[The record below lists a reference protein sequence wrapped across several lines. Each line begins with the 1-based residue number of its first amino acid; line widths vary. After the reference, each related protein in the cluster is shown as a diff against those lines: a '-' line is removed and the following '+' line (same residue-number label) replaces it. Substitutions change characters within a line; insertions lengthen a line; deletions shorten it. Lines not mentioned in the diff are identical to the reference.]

1 MLLKENFS
9 LLRHNTFGID
19 AYCRLFIEY
28 SDNGELKDALK
39 KVKEMHAP
47 MLHIGGGSNLLFTKD
62 YEGVVLHAG
71 SKNIKIIKETEDN
84 IYIEA
89 DAGVVWDE
97 FVEWTIKHGSF
108 GLENLSLIPGEVGA
122 SAVQNIGAYGI
133 EVCQYIDRV
142 KTLEVATEKYHEF
155 KNEECNYGYRHS
167 IFKGEL
173 YGKHIVTSVV
183 YKLSKVFTPHLEY
196 GALKTQLEKHNLN
209 AKDITAQQLR
219 KLIIDIRNEKLP
231 NPNDIGSAGS
241 FFMNPIVSEEK
252 FVALYQ
258 QYPTIPH
265 YPAKNGIK
273 LSAGWL
279 IDQAG
284 WKGKKFKNAGVYE
297 KQALVLVNNG
307 GATGD
312 DIVQLAQSIQ
322 KDILEKFGINIKPEA
337 IYI

>member
-28 SDNGELKDALK
+28 SDISELKDALK
-39 KVKEMHAP
+39 KVKEMHVP

-183 YKLSKVFTPHLEY
+183 YKLSKEFTPHLEY

-312 DIVQLAQSIQ
+312 DVVQLAQSIQ

>member
-28 SDNGELKDALK
+28 SDISELKEALK
-39 KVKEMHAP
+39 KVKEMHIP

-62 YEGVVLHAG
+62 FEGVVLHAG

-84 IYIEA
+84 LYIEA

-312 DIVQLAQSIQ
+312 DVVQLAQSIQ

>member
-28 SDNGELKDALK
+28 SDISELKDALK
-39 KVKEMHAP
+39 KVKEMHIP

-241 FFMNPIVSEEK
+241 FFMNPIVSEEE

-312 DIVQLAQSIQ
+312 DVVQLAQSIQ

>member
-9 LLRHNTFGID
+9 LLRLNTFGID

-28 SDNGELKDALK
+28 SDISELKDALK
-39 KVKEMHAP
+39 KVKEMHIP

-62 YEGVVLHAG
+62 FEGVVLHAG

-219 KLIIDIRNEKLP
+219 NQIIDIRNEKLP

-312 DIVQLAQSIQ
+312 DVVQLAQSIQ

>member
-28 SDNGELKDALK
+28 SDISELKDALK
-39 KVKEMHAP
+39 KVKEMHVP

-312 DIVQLAQSIQ
+312 DVVQLAQSIQ

>member
-28 SDNGELKDALK
+28 SDISELKDALK

-97 FVEWTIKHGSF
+97 FVEWTIKHGSL

-183 YKLSKVFTPHLEY
+183 YKLSKVFTPYLEY

-312 DIVQLAQSIQ
+312 DVVQLAQSIQ

>member
-28 SDNGELKDALK
+28 SDISELKDALK
-39 KVKEMHAP
+39 KVKEMHVP

-312 DIVQLAQSIQ
+312 DVVQLAQSIQ
-322 KDILEKFGINIKPEA
+322 KDVLEKFGINIKPEA

>member
-28 SDNGELKDALK
+28 SDISELKDALK
-39 KVKEMHAP
+39 KVKEMHIP

-155 KNEECNYGYRHS
+155 TNEECNYGYRHS

-312 DIVQLAQSIQ
+312 DVVQLAQSIQ

>member
-1 MLLKENFS
+1 MFLKENFS

-28 SDNGELKDALK
+28 SDISELKDALK
-39 KVKEMHAP
+39 KVKEMHIP

-312 DIVQLAQSIQ
+312 DVVQLAQSIQ
-322 KDILEKFGINIKPEA
+322 KDVLEKFGINIKPEA

>member
-28 SDNGELKDALK
+28 SDISELKDALK
-39 KVKEMHAP
+39 KVKEMHIP

-133 EVCQYIDRV
+133 EVCQHIDRV

-312 DIVQLAQSIQ
+312 DVVQLAQSIQ

>member
-28 SDNGELKDALK
+28 SDISELKEALK
-39 KVKEMHAP
+39 KVKEMHTP

-173 YGKHIVTSVV
+173 YGKQIVTSVV

-312 DIVQLAQSIQ
+312 DVVQLAQSIQ

>member
-1 MLLKENFS
+1 MFLKENFS
-9 LLRHNTFGID
+9 LLRHNTFGLD

-28 SDNGELKDALK
+28 SDISELKDALK
-39 KVKEMHAP
+39 KVKEMHIP

-312 DIVQLAQSIQ
+312 DVVQLAQSIQ
-322 KDILEKFGINIKPEA
+322 KDVLEKFGINIKPEA

>member
-28 SDNGELKDALK
+28 SDISELKEALK
-39 KVKEMHAP
+39 KVKEMHVP

-173 YGKHIVTSVV
+173 YGKQIVTSVV

-312 DIVQLAQSIQ
+312 DVVQLAQSIQ
-322 KDILEKFGINIKPEA
+322 KDIMEKFGINIKPEA

>member
-28 SDNGELKDALK
+28 SDISELKDALK
-39 KVKEMHAP
+39 KAKEMHIP

-97 FVEWTIKHGSF
+97 FVEWTIKHSSF

-312 DIVQLAQSIQ
+312 DVVQLAQSIQ

>member
-28 SDNGELKDALK
+28 SDISELKEALK
-39 KVKEMHAP
+39 KVKEMHIP

-71 SKNIKIIKETEDN
+71 SKNIKKIKETEDN

-196 GALKTQLEKHNLN
+196 GALKTQFEKHNLN

-312 DIVQLAQSIQ
+312 DVVQLAQSIQ

>member
-9 LLRHNTFGID
+9 LLRLNTFGID

-28 SDNGELKDALK
+28 SDISELKDALK
-39 KVKEMHAP
+39 KVKEMHIP

-62 YEGVVLHAG
+62 FEGVVLHAG

-312 DIVQLAQSIQ
+312 DVVQLAQSIQ

>member
-28 SDNGELKDALK
+28 SDISELKDALK
-39 KVKEMHAP
+39 KVKEMHVP

-307 GATGD
+307 GATGGD
-312 DIVQLAQSIQ
+312 VVQLAQSIQ

>member
-28 SDNGELKDALK
+28 SDISELKDALK
-39 KVKEMHAP
+39 KVKEMHIP
-47 MLHIGGGSNLLFTKD
+47 MLHIGGSNLLFTKD

-167 IFKGEL
+167 IFKGEF

-312 DIVQLAQSIQ
+312 DVVQLAQSIQ

>member
-28 SDNGELKDALK
+28 SDISELKEALK
-39 KVKEMHAP
+39 KVKEMHIP

-155 KNEECNYGYRHS
+155 TNEECNYGYRHS

-183 YKLSKVFTPHLEY
+183 YKLSKAFTPHLEY

-312 DIVQLAQSIQ
+312 DVVQLAQSIQ

>member
-28 SDNGELKDALK
+28 SDISELKEALK
-39 KVKEMHAP
+39 KVKEMHFP

-312 DIVQLAQSIQ
+312 DVVQLAQSIQ
-322 KDILEKFGINIKPEA
+322 KDILKKFGINIKPEA

>member
-28 SDNGELKDALK
+28 SDISELKDALK
-39 KVKEMHAP
+39 KVKEMHIP

-312 DIVQLAQSIQ
+312 DVVQLAQSIQ

>member
-1 MLLKENFS
+1 MLLKEKFS
-9 LLRHNTFGID
+9 LLSHNTFGID

-28 SDNGELKDALK
+28 SDISELKEALK
-39 KVKEMHAP
+39 KVKEMHIP

-89 DAGVVWDE
+89 DAGVMWDE

-155 KNEECNYGYRHS
+155 TNEECIYGYRHS

-312 DIVQLAQSIQ
+312 DVVQLAQSIQ

>member
-28 SDNGELKDALK
+28 SDISELKEALK
-39 KVKEMHAP
+39 KVKEMHIP

-71 SKNIKIIKETEDN
+71 SKNIKKIKETEDN

-219 KLIIDIRNEKLP
+219 NLIIDIRNEKLP

-312 DIVQLAQSIQ
+312 DVVQLAQSIQ

>member
-28 SDNGELKDALK
+28 SDISELKEALK
-39 KVKEMHAP
+39 KVKEMHIP

-97 FVEWTIKHGSF
+97 FVEWTIKHASF

-196 GALKTQLEKHNLN
+196 GALKTQLEKHNLK
-209 AKDITAQQLR
+209 AKDTTAQQLR

-312 DIVQLAQSIQ
+312 DVVQLAQSIQ

>member
-28 SDNGELKDALK
+28 SDISELKDALK
-39 KVKEMHAP
+39 KVKEMHIP

-307 GATGD
+307 GATGGD
-312 DIVQLAQSIQ
+312 VVQLAQSIQ

>member
-28 SDNGELKDALK
+28 SDISELKDALK
-39 KVKEMHAP
+39 KVKEMHIP

-209 AKDITAQQLR
+209 AKDITAHQLR

-312 DIVQLAQSIQ
+312 DVVQLAQSIQ